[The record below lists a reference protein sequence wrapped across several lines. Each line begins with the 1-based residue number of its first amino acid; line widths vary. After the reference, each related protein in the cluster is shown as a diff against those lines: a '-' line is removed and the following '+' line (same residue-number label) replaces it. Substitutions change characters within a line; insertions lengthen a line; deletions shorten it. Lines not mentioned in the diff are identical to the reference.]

1 MKKKL
6 EFSVQISAPRSAVWD
21 TMLAPATYA
30 QWTSEFCEGSHFK
43 GSWAQGDK
51 IQFLAPNGDGMT
63 AVIAENRHREYIS
76 IRQLGD
82 IVGGVEDVT
91 SDKVR
96 AWAPAYE
103 NYTFS
108 DLPGGTEI
116 KVDVEVTP
124 DFVEYMMRTY
134 PKALD
139 KLKMLCEGGH

>member
-6 EFSVQISAPRSAVWD
+6 DFSVRISAPRSVVWD

-43 GSWAQGDK
+43 GSWAKGEK

-63 AVIAENRHREYIS
+63 AVIAENRLHEYMS
-76 IRQLGD
+76 IRQLGE

-103 NYTFS
+103 NYSFS
-108 DLPGGTEI
+108 DVPGGTEI

-139 KLKMLCEGGH
+139 RLKMLCEGR